1 MESVYLKTLIEVV
14 RTGSLTKAADSLCVT
29 QSAVSRRI
37 KFLEDRYER
46 NLLDR
51 SGPLLVPTDDGQLVL
66 KKAEMILELESE
78 LLAEL
83 TSLSGKKPL
92 AFVCTPTF
100 GIVHLPDILREFMLK
115 SSELENFRFVFE
127 MPGEII
133 KGLNDGLYEM
143 ALIEH
148 CQCLDLKD
156 FETLALP
163 GDEMVFAVSPALNL
177 DGGVEPL
184 EVLLQQ
190 TLFARDEGCCSRTLL
205 ETNLQKLGHSTKEF
219 HRIVVYDD
227 LHVIVR
233 ALIEGEGVAFISNEL
248 IAEDIKQGR
257 LMTFKVANFVHN
269 RSRTFLYNNRFA
281 AGGTAALF
289 VETIFEHFPQVDKH
303 QLPYCC
309 SMSPQKA

>member
-37 KFLEDRYER
+37 KFLEDCYER
-46 NLLDR
+46 SLLDR
-51 SGPLLVPTDDGQLVL
+51 SGPLLIPTVDGQLVL
-66 KKAEMILELESE
+66 KKAEMILELEGE
-78 LLAEL
+78 LLTEL
-83 TSLSGKKPL
+83 KSLRGEKPL

-100 GIVHLPDILREFMLK
+100 SIVHLPNILRDFMLK
-115 SSELENFRFVFE
+115 SSELGNLRFVFK

-133 KGLNDGLYEM
+133 KGLNDGLFEM

-156 FETLALP
+156 FETVALP
-163 GDEMVFAVSPALNL
+163 GDEMVFAASPTLNL
-177 DGGVEPL
+177 SGEVETM
-184 EVLLQQ
+184 EALLQQ

-205 ETNLQKLGHSTKEF
+205 ESNLQKLGHSSKEF
-219 HRIVVYDD
+219 PRIVVYDD
-227 LHVIVR
+227 LHIIVR
-233 ALIEGEGVAFISNEL
+233 ALIDGEGIAFISNEL
-248 IAEDIKQGR
+248 IAEEVKKGR
-257 LMTFKVANFVHN
+257 LVTFKVSNFVHK
-269 RSRTFLYNNRFA
+269 RSRTFVYNNLFA

-289 VETIFEHFPQVDKH
+289 VETLFEHFPQIDKH

-309 SMSPQKA
+309 CV